1 LEKSWQLVKT
11 IRLLARIV
19 DSSSK
24 KHSQLFIGAYN
35 ETPSVVAVRVN
46 NPDVSPW
53 EWTAETQ
60 PQLQPALLRLS
71 AINFA
76 VPLLRTGLCHF
87 RSPRDKDNAIG
98 NLFHT
103 AASIN
108 VSRIFAGIAQLVRA
122 ADL

>member
-60 PQLQPALLRLS
+60 PQLQPALLRLFS
-71 AINFA
+71 GKLCSTAFTHGI
-76 VPLLRTGLCHF
+76 VPFSLPT
-87 RSPRDKDNAIG
+87 
-98 NLFHT
+98 
-103 AASIN
+103 
-108 VSRIFAGIAQLVRA
+108 
-122 ADL
+122 